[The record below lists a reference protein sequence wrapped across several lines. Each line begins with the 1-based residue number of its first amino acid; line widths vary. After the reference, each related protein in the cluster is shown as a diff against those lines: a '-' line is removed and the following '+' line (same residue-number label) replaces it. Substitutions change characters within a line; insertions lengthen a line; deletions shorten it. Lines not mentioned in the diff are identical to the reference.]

1 MKAHPTVESCF
12 FALLG
17 ETLFVSRSFIFVLCW
32 MPLFFNTKAEQY
44 EEMILQ
50 DKPSLYF
57 RFNEIE
63 GIRIPSKA
71 GNFFANIVCKVD
83 IISPGSPAKHNS
95 YFNSDNK
102 TTRFSGGQQCS
113 AFTVVLVG
121 NGLSHGKSIG
131 VTGEIGKKNIYAG
144 NRSVPI
150 IDLGNSVRELFN

>member
-1 MKAHPTVESCF
+1 MKAHPIVGPCF

-32 MPLFFNTKAEQY
+32 IPLFCNTKAEQY

-50 DKPSLYF
+50 DKPSLFF
-57 RFNEIE
+57 RFNEIG

-71 GNFFANIVCKVD
+71 GNFFANIVGKVD
-83 IISPGSPAKHNS
+83 IVSLGPPAKHNS

-121 NGLSHGKSIG
+121 SGLNHGKSIG
-131 VTGEIGKKNIYAG
+131 VTGEIGKKIYMRVTG
-144 NRSVPI
+144 P
-150 IDLGNSVRELFN
+150 F